1 MKRFAR
7 PIVGLMGL
15 LSLATGLGL
24 WLALDALLP
33 TLGIAPNDLASGL
46 VGRATVRA
54 DIAGL
59 FGGMGLAMLIAAQR
73 LSRSWTNAVLI
84 FASAAIAGRIVSLVL
99 DGAPALV
106 WPPIFVEAVAIA
118 ILLWFRSSL
127 PAGRL

>member
-1 MKRFAR
+1 MKRLAR
-7 PIVGLMGL
+7 PIVALMGL
-15 LSLATGLGL
+15 ASIGMA
-24 WLALDALLP
+24 LALWVGMDGVLP
-33 TLGIAPNDLASGL
+33 KLGIAPNDLASGL

-73 LSRSWTNAVLI
+73 LSRTWTNAVLI
-84 FASAAIAGRIVSLVL
+84 FASLAITGRVISLIM
-99 DGAPALV
+99 DGAPVLV
-106 WPPIFVEAVAIA
+106 WPPILIEAISIM